1 MEQEIQDYEKH
12 IEHINEE
19 KIQQENLEEK
29 YYLIEEKLR
38 KSEKRNS
45 ELDLIISDVK
55 KEYEEFLT
63 KYTAQ

>member
-19 KIQQENLEEK
+19 KNQEENLQEK

-45 ELDLIISDVK
+45 EVELLLTDLK
-55 KEYEEFLT
+55 KEYEEFLAKFT
-63 KYTAQ
+63 LQ